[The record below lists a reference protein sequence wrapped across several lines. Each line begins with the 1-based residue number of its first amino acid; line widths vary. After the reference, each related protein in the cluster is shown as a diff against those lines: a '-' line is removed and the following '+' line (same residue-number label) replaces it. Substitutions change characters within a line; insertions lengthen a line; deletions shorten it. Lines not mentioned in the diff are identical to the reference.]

1 MTNISIIGLS
11 TSARGNT
18 LGEDSPILRLV
29 VLNNTKPISATASKH
44 KALSAKND
52 RRVCPFD
59 GLSRGRSSNMGRV
72 KW

>member
-1 MTNISIIGLS
+1 LS

-18 LGEDSPILRLV
+18 LGEDSPIL